1 MLNTIDLFVGCGG
14 LSEGFEQS
22 RKYKMI
28 GAVEWEPSPVK
39 ELRNHL
45 KNRWGIQDSE
55 ERVLQFDIQR
65 TEELFN
71 GWKDKKFG
79 ESKGLDALVGNRQLD
94 VIIGGPPCQAY
105 SVAGRIRDEHGM
117 REDYRNYL
125 FESYLKVVQHYKP
138 RVFVFENVPGILS
151 AKPGDG
157 SVRIIDLIQKAFAD
171 AGYAVLPDLSNAII
185 DMTEYGVPQNRKRI
199 IILGVSKEHYGDK
212 AEAMVEKFYSSYL
225 PEYKI
230 EKKATVRDAIGDLPK
245 LRPLDEPISYLGRK
259 LSHSVSDPLI
269 NGHISRFHNKELKV
283 LLIQRG
289 AAPYE
294 GCYALPG
301 GFVGS
306 KETIGEAAERELKE
320 ETNCNCNFLEQFGT
334 YSNPDRDPRRWVI
347 SNGYMALVNAGQ
359 EIIQAGDDASDAK
372 WFDVSFQEEAGIWNL
387 CLTHGDEKLHA
398 RLEETTSKWDV
409 KKKFK
414 TIESDDLA
422 FDHEL
427 ILADAIVQLRKWITE
442 THIAFRLLPEQFT
455 LRELQQIHETV
466 LDTKLL
472 VPAFRRKVADL
483 VEDTGEMTGDA
494 GHRPAKLYQ
503 EKR

>member
-151 AKPGDG
+151 AKLGDG

-269 NGHISRFHNKELKV
+269 NGHISRFHNKRDIELFKFLEEDIASGRMKYTSAKSLKTLYTKLTGKTSNVHKYYVLRWDEPSNLIPAHLFKDGLRHIHPDPEQARTITVREAARLQTFPDDYYFNCSQTDAFKMIGNAVPPLFAKKV
-283 LLIQRG
+283 AYAIYHLIQ
-289 AAPYE
+289 E
-294 GCYALPG
+294 
-301 GFVGS
+301 
-306 KETIGEAAERELKE
+306 
-320 ETNCNCNFLEQFGT
+320 N
-334 YSNPDRDPRRWVI
+334 
-347 SNGYMALVNAGQ
+347 
-359 EIIQAGDDASDAK
+359 
-372 WFDVSFQEEAGIWNL
+372 
-387 CLTHGDEKLHA
+387 
-398 RLEETTSKWDV
+398 
-409 KKKFK
+409 
-414 TIESDDLA
+414 
-422 FDHEL
+422 
-427 ILADAIVQLRKWITE
+427 
-442 THIAFRLLPEQFT
+442 
-455 LRELQQIHETV
+455 
-466 LDTKLL
+466 
-472 VPAFRRKVADL
+472 
-483 VEDTGEMTGDA
+483 
-494 GHRPAKLYQ
+494 
-503 EKR
+503 

>member
-269 NGHISRFHNKELKV
+269 NGHISRFHNKRDIELFKFLEEDIASGRMKYTSAKSLKTLYTKLTGKTSNVHKYYVLRWDEPSNLIPAHLFKDGLRHIHPDPEQARTITVREAARLQTFPDNYYFNCSQTDAFKMIGNAEPPLFAKKV
-283 LLIQRG
+283 AYAIYHLIQ
-289 AAPYE
+289 E
-294 GCYALPG
+294 
-301 GFVGS
+301 
-306 KETIGEAAERELKE
+306 
-320 ETNCNCNFLEQFGT
+320 N
-334 YSNPDRDPRRWVI
+334 
-347 SNGYMALVNAGQ
+347 
-359 EIIQAGDDASDAK
+359 
-372 WFDVSFQEEAGIWNL
+372 
-387 CLTHGDEKLHA
+387 
-398 RLEETTSKWDV
+398 
-409 KKKFK
+409 
-414 TIESDDLA
+414 
-422 FDHEL
+422 
-427 ILADAIVQLRKWITE
+427 
-442 THIAFRLLPEQFT
+442 
-455 LRELQQIHETV
+455 
-466 LDTKLL
+466 
-472 VPAFRRKVADL
+472 
-483 VEDTGEMTGDA
+483 
-494 GHRPAKLYQ
+494 
-503 EKR
+503 